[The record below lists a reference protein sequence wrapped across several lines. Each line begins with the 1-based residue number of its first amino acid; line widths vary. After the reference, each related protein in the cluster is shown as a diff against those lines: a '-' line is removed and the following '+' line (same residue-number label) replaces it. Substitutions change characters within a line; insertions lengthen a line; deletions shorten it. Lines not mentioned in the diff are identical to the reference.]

1 MAFGF
6 SPYAANYQPPMYNGY
21 NNYQY
26 QMNAPQALSQPAQQ
40 PNGAI
45 WVQGEAGAKSY
56 IVAANNTVVLWDS
69 EKINS
74 EKPVIYIKS
83 ADGQGV
89 PSMQAFELTPLDSAK
104 PTENTEEYITR
115 DEFEAMKEQVHEL
128 VVKERER
135 QERYEKKIAKRK
147 ENTDNG

>member
-26 QMNAPQALSQPAQQ
+26 QMNAPQTLSQPAQQ

-115 DEFEAMKEQVHEL
+115 DEFEVMKEQVHEL
-128 VVKERER
+128 VVKARER
-135 QERYEKKIAKRK
+135 QERSEQKIAKRK
-147 ENTDNG
+147 ESTDNG